1 MNYFSL
7 IVFALLPST
16 IWLLYYLRKD
26 AHPEPKK
33 LILYVFFFGALS
45 AGVGYFFQTKIT
57 PLFFSSVESLSI
69 SLLFA
74 IFFYRFVL
82 IAFSEEFLKYLAFSF
97 SIKGNKEVDEPV
109 DFIIYMITA
118 GLGFAALENF
128 IILSSLNIDV
138 LGIVKVSFLRFL
150 SGTLLHAIVSGI
162 MGGFLAY
169 AYRLNKKKIIFFG
182 ILVVT
187 FLHGVYNIIAER
199 IEEGLF
205 LVFFLTFFSFLLL
218 MLSLII
224 KKVKK
229 LKSISLLK

>member
-1 MNYFSL
+1 MNYFLL

-26 AHPEPKK
+26 SHPEPKK

-45 AGVGYFFQTKIT
+45 AGVGYLFQTRVT
-57 PLFFSSVESLSI
+57 PLFFSSVESLSL

-74 IFFYRFVL
+74 IFFYRFIL

-97 SIKGNKEVDEPV
+97 SIKDNKEVDEPI

-138 LGIVKVSFLRFL
+138 LGIVKVSFLRFV
-150 SGTLLHAIVSGI
+150 SGTLLHALVSGI
-162 MGGFLAY
+162 LGGFLAY
-169 AYRLNKKKIIFFG
+169 AYRLNKKYIIFLG
-182 ILVVT
+182 LLVVS
-187 FLHGVYNIIAER
+187 FLHGIYNIIAER
-199 IEEGLF
+199 IEEGFF
-205 LVFFLTFFSFLLL
+205 LVFFLVFFLLL
-218 MLSLII
+218 LTILSFVI

-229 LKSISLLK
+229 LKSVSLLK

>member
-1 MNYFSL
+1 MTYFSL

-26 AHPEPKK
+26 SHPEPKK
-33 LILYVFFFGALS
+33 LILYVFLFGALS
-45 AGVGYFFQTKIT
+45 AGVGYLFQVKIT
-57 PLFFSSVESLSI
+57 PFFFSSIESLSL

-74 IFFYRFVL
+74 IFFYRFIL

-97 SIKGNKEVDEPV
+97 SIKGNKEVDEPI
-109 DFIIYMITA
+109 DLIIYMITA

-128 IILSSLNIDV
+128 IILSSLDIDV
-138 LGIVKVSFLRFL
+138 LEIAKVSFLRFL
-150 SGTLLHAIVSGI
+150 SGTLLHALVSGI
-162 MGGFLAY
+162 MGCFLAY
-169 AYRLNKKKIIFFG
+169 AYRLNKKHIIFLG
-182 ILVVT
+182 LLVVT
-187 FLHGVYNIIAER
+187 FLHGTYNIIAER

-205 LVFFLTFFSFLLL
+205 LVFFLVFFSFLLSI
-218 MLSLII
+218 LSLTI